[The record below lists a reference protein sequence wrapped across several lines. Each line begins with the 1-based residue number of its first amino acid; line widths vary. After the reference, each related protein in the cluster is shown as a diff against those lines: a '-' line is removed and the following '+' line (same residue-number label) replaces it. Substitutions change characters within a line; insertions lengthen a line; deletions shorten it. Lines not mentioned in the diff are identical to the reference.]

1 MKQPK
6 ESTLAICQHMLSII
20 VADARPISDNLLL
33 LFNVLLSVQ
42 RKKPTF
48 S

>member
-20 VADARPISDNLLL
+20 VADARPISDEH
-33 LFNVLLSVQ
+33 V
-42 RKKPTF
+42 
-48 S
+48 